1 MTDGTLALRYH
12 MKGVKGVCPLVGFGA
27 TPQGFNTSIPIIA
40 TLYDRR
46 RAVEYIYHNWLLY
59 IAAFAVAF
67 GITLFATPLSKTMST
82 MIGAIDYPKKR
93 GMHSV
98 PIPRMGGIAI
108 VLGFVVTMFVMTF
121 FVDEF
126 RNAEFLGF
134 IVGGIII
141 VITGILD
148 DIYNI
153 KARTKLMLQIAA
165 AAVVI
170 ASGTRI
176 EFVFWPL
183 MTDVSAISVP
193 LTFIWIIGVTNA
205 VNLIDGL
212 DGLAAGVASICALA
226 LTVLC
231 IISGSPLA
239 VVLSA
244 TLAGSCLGV
253 LPRNFS
259 PAEIFMGDTGALFLG
274 YVLAVASIIG
284 VFKFYAMLSVIIVF
298 FAMALPIFDTL
309 FAMTRR
315 ALNGKPIMGADREHL
330 HHRLIDAGF
339 STTKAVVMLYV
350 LSIVT
355 GAFAVAI
362 AIADLWIILV
372 VAVLALALGM
382 MIIVYRKRISRR
394 QDHTLQSSEPEA
406 VLEAQE

>member
-1 MTDGTLALRYH
+1 
-12 MKGVKGVCPLVGFGA
+12 
-27 TPQGFNTSIPIIA
+27 
-40 TLYDRR
+40 
-46 RAVEYIYHNWLLY
+46 LY

-67 GITLFATPLSKTMST
+67 GITLYVTPWCKKISAA
-82 MIGAIDYPKKR
+82 IGAIDYPKKR
-93 GMHSV
+93 GMHSE

-108 VLGFVVTMFVMTF
+108 VAGFVVTLLIMTLFVYELHGM
-121 FVDEF
+121 
-126 RNAEFLGF
+126 EFLGF
-134 IVGGIII
+134 ILGGVII
-141 VITGILD
+141 VITGIFD

-153 KARTKLMLQIAA
+153 RARTKLVLQFAA

-170 ASGTRI
+170 FSGTRI
-176 EFVFWPL
+176 EFVFWPFV
-183 MTDVSAISVP
+183 TDISAISVP
-193 LTFIWIIGVTNA
+193 ITFLWIIGVTNA

-244 TLAGSCLGV
+244 TLAGTCLGF

-274 YVLAVASIIG
+274 YVLAVTSIIG
-284 VFKFYAMLSVIIVF
+284 VFKFYAMLSLVIVF
-298 FAMALPIFDTL
+298 LALALPIFDTL

-315 ALNGKPIMGADREHL
+315 AINRKPIMGADREHL

-339 STTKAVVMLYV
+339 STTKVVVMLYA

-355 GAFAVAI
+355 GAFAIAI
-362 AIADLWIILV
+362 AIADLRVLMVVVVLAAALIMMILV
-372 VAVLALALGM
+372 
-382 MIIVYRKRISRR
+382 YRRR
-394 QDHTLQSSEPEA
+394 FRPKIKGEAELPAEMAGEA
-406 VLEAQE
+406 VED

>member
-1 MTDGTLALRYH
+1 L
-12 MKGVKGVCPLVGFGA
+12 
-27 TPQGFNTSIPIIA
+27 
-40 TLYDRR
+40 
-46 RAVEYIYHNWLLY
+46 EHNWLLY

-67 GITLFATPLSKTMST
+67 GITMFVTPFSKTMSNLF
-82 MIGAIDYPKKR
+82 GAIDYPKKR

-108 VLGFVVTMFVMTF
+108 VIGFVITMLLMTLFVYELRDM
-121 FVDEF
+121 
-126 RNAEFLGF
+126 EFLGF
-134 IVGGIII
+134 ILGGIII

-153 KARTKLMLQIAA
+153 KARTKLLLQIAA

-170 ASGTRI
+170 LSGTRI
-176 EFVFWPL
+176 EFVFWPFV
-183 MTDVSAISVP
+183 TDVSAISVP
-193 LTFIWIIGVTNA
+193 LTLIWIIGVTNA

-212 DGLAAGVASICALA
+212 DGLAAGVASICAMA
-226 LTVLC
+226 LMILC

-244 TLAGSCLGV
+244 ALAGTCLGF

-274 YVLAVASIIG
+274 YVLAVTSIIG

-298 FAMALPIFDTL
+298 LALALPIFDTL

-315 ALNGKPIMGADREHL
+315 AINGKPIMGADRGHL

-339 STTKAVVMLYV
+339 STTKTVVMLYA

-362 AIADLWIILV
+362 AIADIRALMV
-372 VAVLALALGM
+372 VVVLAAALFM
-382 MIIVYRKRISRR
+382 MIVVYRRR
-394 QDHTLQSSEPEA
+394 LVPKVKGEA
-406 VLEAQE
+406 ELEASQDA

>member
-1 MTDGTLALRYH
+1 M
-12 MKGVKGVCPLVGFGA
+12 
-27 TPQGFNTSIPIIA
+27 
-40 TLYDRR
+40 
-46 RAVEYIYHNWLLY
+46 EHNWLLY
-59 IAAFAVAF
+59 TAAFAVAF
-67 GITLFATPLSKTMST
+67 GITLFVTPFSKTMSAVF
-82 MIGAIDYPKKR
+82 GAIDYPKKR
-93 GMHSV
+93 GMHTV

-108 VLGFVVTMFVMTF
+108 VVGFVVTMLVMTF
-121 FVDEF
+121 FVYEL
-126 RNAEFLGF
+126 RGVEFLGF
-134 IVGGIII
+134 ILGGIII

-176 EFVFWPL
+176 EFVFWPFV
-183 MTDVSAISVP
+183 TDVSAVSVP
-193 LTFIWIIGVTNA
+193 LTLVWIIGVTNA

-244 TLAGSCLGV
+244 TLAGSCLGF

-259 PAEIFMGDTGALFLG
+259 PAEVFMGDTGALFLG

-298 FAMALPIFDTL
+298 LALALPILDTL

-315 ALNGKPIMGADREHL
+315 AISGKPIMSADRGHL
-330 HHRLIDAGF
+330 HHKLIDAGF
-339 STTKAVVMLYV
+339 STTKAVVILYV

-355 GAFAVAI
+355 GAFAIAI
-362 AIADLWIILV
+362 AIADIRALMV
-372 VAVLALALGM
+372 VVVLAAALFM
-382 MIIVYRKRISRR
+382 MIVVYRRR
-394 QDHTLQSSEPEA
+394 LAPGTKGEAEFEVSEIKGGN
-406 VLEAQE
+406 